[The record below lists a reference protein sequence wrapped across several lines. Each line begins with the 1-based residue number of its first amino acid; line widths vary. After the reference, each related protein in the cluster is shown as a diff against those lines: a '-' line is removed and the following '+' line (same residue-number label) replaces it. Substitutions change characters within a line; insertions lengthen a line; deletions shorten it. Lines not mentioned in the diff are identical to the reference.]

1 MICMGRRV
9 RGMVWAGTFLLTAG
23 CGDLHEFAAL
33 QTVADGLRKTLPAIA
48 EDFFASCE
56 RRGTIA
62 AQIRTA
68 NPANGTAA
76 PSAGVSAAEDAVRL
90 CLPSKAVAAQLT
102 ADQTALVAYLE
113 ALSRLGSGAAFTY
126 GKALGTDITAVNGLG
141 VAPGMNK
148 TVAGDAQ
155 KASVAA
161 LTLTAKL
168 ADLAT
173 EHMRGRDVRQIVR
186 EADPEVQAL
195 TAALYA
201 AGGVDYSI
209 LLEDER
215 GLLEEYYG
223 GPLAAAGASDRLTSM
238 LVQRQYDGDVERL
251 ERRRTAAAAY
261 GAVMQQMGALH
272 ANLAQAARDSTGFDT
287 RLQALAP
294 EVNRLQDAIAWL
306 GTEERIDTGVR

>member
-1 MICMGRRV
+1 MI
-9 RGMVWAGTFLLTAG
+9 WAGTLLLTAG
-23 CGDLHEFAAL
+23 CRDMREIAAL
-33 QTVADGLRKTLPAIA
+33 GTLADGLRETLPPIA
-48 EDFFASCE
+48 EDFFASCA
-56 RRGTIA
+56 RRATIA

-68 NPANGTAA
+68 NPENPATTEGAMRPCG
-76 PSAGVSAAEDAVRL
+76 PSE
-90 CLPSKAVAAQLT
+90 AVAAQLA

-141 VAPGMNK
+141 VAAGMNK
-148 TVAGDAQ
+148 AVAGDAQ
-155 KASVAA
+155 KAGVAA

-173 EHMRGRDVRQIVR
+173 EHMRAGDVRRIVR
-186 EADPEVQAL
+186 EANPEVQAL

-201 AGGVDYSI
+201 AGSVDYGI

-215 GLLEEYYG
+215 GLLDAYYG

-251 ERRRTAAAAY
+251 ERRRAAAAAY
-261 GAVMQQMGALH
+261 GAVMQQMSALH
-272 ANLAQAARDSTGFDT
+272 GSLAQAAGESAGFDA

-294 EVNRLQDAIAWL
+294 EVNRLQDAIARL